1 MKIRIKD
8 DQKKSGIIVIGILAL
23 IIGLIIAIQI
33 TTVDSSEVGA
43 LIPIAKLAGLEKD
56 LKNVRAEKDA
66 VTQEL
71 MELESRMAQLE
82 QENVSEDALLKKMSD
97 DLEKYKLASGVV
109 DVKGEGIIAT
119 LDDSL
124 SGEDMVVGGYSP
136 LVVRYELMLS
146 FVNKL
151 KEAGAEA
158 ISINGHRIINSTE
171 ISMAGSNVNINGNPT
186 APPYTIKAIG
196 NPATLEATLTIRF
209 GIVEDMEDQGIQVS
223 IEKKDE
229 IEISRYSGVIKYRY
243 AKPVDVAGE

>member
-1 MKIRIKD
+1 MKFEIKSG
-8 DQKKSGIIVIGILAL
+8 QKKSGIIIIGMLAL

-71 MELESRMAQLE
+71 MELESRMAELE
-82 QENVSEDALLKKMSD
+82 QSNVSEDALLKKMSE
-97 DLEKYKLASGVV
+97 DLEKYKLISGVV
-109 DVKGEGIIAT
+109 DVRGEGIIAI
-119 LDDSL
+119 LDDS
-124 SGEDMVVGGYSP
+124 SIAGETAGNGYTP
-136 LVVRYELMLS
+136 LIVRYELILS

-158 ISINGHRIINSTE
+158 ISINGHRIVNTTE

-196 NPATLEATLTIRF
+196 NPSTLESTLTIRF
-209 GIVEDMEDQGIQVS
+209 GIVEAMEDQGIDVS
-223 IEKKDE
+223 ISKKED
-229 IEISRYSGVIKYRY
+229 IEIGRYSGVIKFRY
-243 AKPVDVAGE
+243 AKPVEMNGE